1 MSASWISTL
10 RELRAEYLRRS
21 PERLAEIEELLARAG
36 EDPAHEGTLDALR
49 LRFHS
54 IVGTAGT
61 FGFPEATEMARAAE
75 ALLEEQSA
83 HGGLRADGR
92 AALANMLSGMRTLFE
107 AAGSAEPAAAPD
119 PVAAPPP
126 LPRVLVAD
134 DDPAFR
140 SNVERL
146 LAFGG
151 MESVHA
157 LTPEALLAACRARL
171 PDAVVVGARFG
182 GAEGSAIVADLRA
195 LPGGEAPVVVVVG
208 EKSFADRVE
217 ALHAGADAAV
227 DRPLDE
233 QGFVRRV
240 TALLERGRAEP
251 SRVLSVEDDP
261 DQAEFVKTV
270 LESGGHVVKVCR
282 DPGRFEADVIAFRP
296 DLVLLDVNLPGVSG
310 YDLARFLRQSE
321 AHAALPVVFLTG
333 EGRDD
338 ARIRS
343 VRAGGDDHLVKPVAP
358 GLLLSTVTARLERAR
373 TLRALLS
380 RDGLTGL
387 TNHTAFLE
395 GLRTVWKRDDRSP
408 GRGLALVSLD
418 LDSFK
423 SVNDRYGH
431 PTGDRVLAGLGAL
444 LRRRLRGTDLVGR
457 LGGEEFGVVLEDLR
471 GDEAVTLLNRLL
483 DEFSRIE
490 FTADHGVFRVT
501 FSAGISCLA
510 PGMSVEAWRSSADDA
525 LYAAKRAGRS
535 RVVLASAAQA
545 ADEHRPGR

>member
-1 MSASWISTL
+1 VSTSWISSL

-21 PERLAEIEELLARAG
+21 PERLAEIEALLSRAS
-36 EDPAHEGTLDALR
+36 EDPADLGTLDALR
-49 LRFHS
+49 LKFHS
-54 IVGTAGT
+54 IAGTAGT
-61 FGFPEATEMARAAE
+61 FGFPEATELGRAAE
-75 ALLEEQSA
+75 TLLEGYCA
-83 HGGLRADGR
+83 HGRLPAEGR
-92 AALANMLSGMRTLFE
+92 AALAKMLSGMRTLFE
-107 AAGSAEPAAAPD
+107 ESGGDETGALPARNPEAL
-119 PVAAPPP
+119 PPIS
-126 LPRVLVAD
+126 RVLVAD
-134 DDPAFR
+134 DDPVFR
-140 SNVERL
+140 ASVERL
-146 LAFGG
+146 LGFGG
-151 MESVHA
+151 METVEIP
-157 LTPEALLAACRARL
+157 TQEALLDACRTRL
-171 PDAVVVGARFG
+171 PDALVVGARFG
-182 GAEGSAIVADLRA
+182 GAEGSTIVAGLRA
-195 LPGGEAPVVVVVG
+195 LPGGEAPAVVVVG
-208 EKSFADRVE
+208 EKSFEGRVE
-217 ALHAGADAAV
+217 ALHAGADAVV

-261 DQAEFVKTV
+261 DQAAFVKVV
-270 LESGGHVVKVCR
+270 LESGGHVVMVCR

-310 YDLARFLRQSE
+310 YDLARFLRQNE

-395 GLRTVWKRDDRSP
+395 GLRTAWKRNTRSP

-423 SVNDRYGH
+423 SVNDRHGH
-431 PTGDRVLAGLGAL
+431 PTGDRVLAALGAL
-444 LRRRLRGTDLVGR
+444 FRRRLRGTDLVGR
-457 LGGEEFGVVLEDLR
+457 LGGEEFGIVLEDLR
-471 GDEAVTLLNRLL
+471 SGEAVTLLNRLL
-483 DEFSRIE
+483 DEFSKID
-490 FTADHGVFRVT
+490 FAADDGVFHVT

-510 PGMSVEAWRSSADDA
+510 PGMSVDAWRSSADGA
-525 LYAAKRAGRS
+525 LYAAKRAGRN
-535 RVVLASAAQA
+535 RVVLA
-545 ADEHRPGR
+545 GG

>member
-1 MSASWISTL
+1 
-10 RELRAEYLRRS
+10 
-21 PERLAEIEELLARAG
+21 
-36 EDPAHEGTLDALR
+36 
-49 LRFHS
+49 
-54 IVGTAGT
+54 
-61 FGFPEATEMARAAE
+61 
-75 ALLEEQSA
+75 
-83 HGGLRADGR
+83 
-92 AALANMLSGMRTLFE
+92 
-107 AAGSAEPAAAPD
+107 
-119 PVAAPPP
+119 
-126 LPRVLVAD
+126 
-134 DDPAFR
+134 
-140 SNVERL
+140 
-146 LAFGG
+146 
-151 MESVHA
+151 
-157 LTPEALLAACRARL
+157 
-171 PDAVVVGARFG
+171 
-182 GAEGSAIVADLRA
+182 
-195 LPGGEAPVVVVVG
+195 VVVVVG

-217 ALHAGADAAV
+217 ALHAGADVAV

-233 QGFVRRV
+233 QGFARRV

-261 DQAEFVKTV
+261 DQGEFVRSV
-270 LESGGHVVKVCR
+270 LESGGYVVKVCR

-310 YDLARFLRQSE
+310 YDLARFLRQNE

-387 TNHTAFLE
+387 SNHTAFLE
-395 GLRTVWKRDDRSP
+395 GLRTAWKRNDRSP

-431 PTGDRVLAGLGAL
+431 PTGDRVLASLGAL

-457 LGGEEFGVVLEDLR
+457 LGGEEFGIVLEDLR
-471 GDEAVTLLNRLL
+471 GGEAVTLLNRLL
-483 DEFSRIE
+483 DEFSKIE
-490 FTADHGVFRVT
+490 FAADDGAFRVT

-510 PGMSVEAWRSSADDA
+510 TGMSLEAWRSSADEA

-535 RVVLASAAQA
+535 RVVLAGASP
-545 ADEHRPGR
+545 DFE

>member
-1 MSASWISTL
+1 MSASWISSL
-10 RELRAEYLRRS
+10 RELRGEYLRRS
-21 PERLAEIEELLARAG
+21 PERLAEIEALLARAAG
-36 EDPAHEGTLDALR
+36 DPSDRETLGGLR
-49 LRFHS
+49 LKFHS
-54 IVGTAGT
+54 IAGTAGT
-61 FGFPEATEMARAAE
+61 FGFPEASELGRAAE
-75 ALLEEQSA
+75 ALLEGPGA
-83 HGGLRADGR
+83 HGELAPDAL
-92 AALANMLSGMRTLFE
+92 AALAKTLSSLRSLFE
-107 AAGSAEPAAAPD
+107 AASGEERGVSPAPD
-119 PVAAPPP
+119 RAAAPPP

-140 SNVERL
+140 ASVERL

-151 MESVHA
+151 METSGIE
-157 LTPEALLAACRARL
+157 TREALLDACRTRL
-171 PDAVVVGARFG
+171 PDALVVGARFG
-182 GAEGSAIVADLRA
+182 GAEGSASVAGLRA

-208 EKSFADRVE
+208 EKSFEGRVE
-217 ALHAGADAAV
+217 ALHAGADAVV

-240 TALLERGRAEP
+240 TALLERGRADP

-261 DQAEFVKTV
+261 DQAAFVKTV

-296 DLVLLDVNLPGVSG
+296 DLVLLDVNLPGLSG
-310 YDLARFLRQSE
+310 YDLARFLRQNE
-321 AHAALPVVFLTG
+321 AHAALPVVFLTA

-373 TLRALLS
+373 MLRALLS

-395 GLRTVWKRDDRSP
+395 GLRTTWKRNTRSP

-431 PTGDRVLAGLGAL
+431 PMGDRVLAGLGAL

-457 LGGEEFGVVLEDLR
+457 LGGEEFGIVLEDLR
-471 GDEAVTLLNRLL
+471 GGEALTLVNRLL
-483 DEFSRIE
+483 DEFSKIA
-490 FTADHGVFRVT
+490 FTADDGAFRVT

-510 PGMSVEAWRSSADDA
+510 EGMSPETWRSSADEA
-525 LYAAKRAGRS
+525 LYAAKRMGRS
-535 RVVLASAAQA
+535 RVVLAGA
-545 ADEHRPGR
+545 ADGHEPDR

>member
-21 PERLAEIEELLARAG
+21 PERLAEIEALLARAA
-36 EDPAHEGTLDALR
+36 EDPSDPGTLDALR
-49 LRFHS
+49 LKFHS
-54 IVGTAGT
+54 IAGTAGT
-61 FGFPEATEMARAAE
+61 FGFPEATQLGRAAE
-75 ALLEEQSA
+75 ALLEEQGA
-83 HGGLRADGR
+83 QGGLAADGR
-92 AALANMLSGMRTLFE
+92 AALAKTLTGMRALFE
-107 AAGSAEPAAAPD
+107 SASGAEPAAAPA
-119 PVAAPPP
+119 PAPGAAPAP
-126 LPRVLVAD
+126 LPRVLVGE

-140 SNVERL
+140 ANVERL

-151 MESVHA
+151 MEFV
-157 LTPEALLAACRARL
+157 EAPTREGLFAACRARP
-171 PDAVVVGARFG
+171 PDAIVIGARFG
-182 GAEGSAIVADLRA
+182 GVEGSAIVASLRA
-195 LPGGEAPVVVVVG
+195 LPGGEGPVVVVVG
-208 EKSFADRVE
+208 EKSFGGRVE
-217 ALHAGADAAV
+217 ALHAGADAV
-227 DRPLDE
+227 IDRPLDE
-233 QGFVRRV
+233 QGFVQRL

-261 DQAEFVKTV
+261 DQGEFVRSV

-310 YDLARFLRQSE
+310 YDLARFLRQNE

-395 GLRTVWKRDDRSP
+395 GLGTVWKRNDRSP

-423 SVNDRYGH
+423 SVNDCHGH

-457 LGGEEFGVVLEDLR
+457 LGGEEFGIVLEDLR
-471 GDEAVTLLNRLL
+471 SDEAVTLLDRLL
-483 DEFSRIE
+483 DEFSKIE
-490 FTADHGVFRVT
+490 FTADDGVFRVT
-501 FSAGISCLA
+501 FSAGISCLV
-510 PGMSVEAWRSSADDA
+510 PGMSVEAWRSSADAA
-525 LYAAKRAGRS
+525 LYAAKRAGRN
-535 RVVLASAAQA
+535 RVVLA
-545 ADEHRPGR
+545 GG